1 MSISGQVA
9 LSPAK
14 KPAPRAIIAKIEKNL
29 LFVFPISRK
38 ISFKN
43 ANFMRTAL
51 LSSTNSYH
59 SIFSIGTGFSF
70 ISIPV
75 TLLLFMWITL
85 SAIGVRARLWVIT
98 ITVIPSI
105 RQQSWRS

>member
-9 LSPAK
+9 FSPAK

-43 ANFMRTAL
+43 ADFIKIAL
-51 LSSTNSYH
+51 LSSINFYH
-59 SIFSIGTGFSF
+59 SIFSIGTGFSL

-75 TLLLFMWITL
+75 TLLLLIWITL
-85 SAIGVRARLWVIT
+85 SAIGVSARLWVIT
-98 ITVIPSI
+98 ITVIPSM
-105 RQQSWRS
+105 RQQS